1 MQDKELHDF
10 IVDKLDDLKA
20 RDIRVLDVTGKST
33 ITDCMIICSGNS
45 SRHVNSIADH
55 LATEAKHAGLNL
67 LGIEGQG
74 AGEWVLVDLGDAI
87 VHVMQ
92 EETRDFYQLEKLWG
106 GSTAGAM
113 AG

>member
-1 MQDKELHDF
+1 MQDKEMYDF
-10 IVDKLDDLKA
+10 IIDKLDDLKA
-20 RDIRVLDVTGKST
+20 RDIRVLDVTDKST

-55 LATEAKHAGLNL
+55 LATEAKHAGLSL
-67 LGIEGQG
+67 LGIEGQD

-106 GSTAGAM
+106 GNTVGAM